1 MKKLLSITI
10 ALMLTATPVN
20 AGNEEYIAHLES
32 AAVEAMAKVWDIE
45 KGELTE
51 DATKELLEEAKGE
64 MEYLPPKN
72 EHRKNLEVIAQA
84 AEEALK
90 HKGMRLYGVCVI
102 THYCNGACCCGQWAG
117 CNTASG
123 VPPTPNH
130 TVAHNYLPFGTRVLI
145 DGQEYVVED
154 RGGTAMDGGD
164 WFDIY
169 IPDHTDATKRGMRR
183 TDVYVIGE

>member
-1 MKKLLSITI
+1 MKKLLSIAT
-10 ALMLTATPVN
+10 ALMLTATPVS

-45 KGELTE
+45 KGELKE
-51 DATKELLEEAKGE
+51 DATKELLEEAKDE
-64 MEYLPPKN
+64 MVYLPPKN
-72 EHRKNLEVIAQA
+72 EHRANLEVIAQA

-90 HKGMRLYGVCVI
+90 HKGMRLYGVCTI
-102 THYCNGACCCGQWAG
+102 TNYCSCRQCSGIWYG

-145 DGQEYVVED
+145 AGQEYIVED
-154 RGGTAMDGGD
+154 RGDANMAGGD
-164 WFDIY
+164 WFDVY
-169 IPDHTDATKRGMRR
+169 VEDHNTAKVRGMR
-183 TDVYVIGE
+183 TEEVWIID